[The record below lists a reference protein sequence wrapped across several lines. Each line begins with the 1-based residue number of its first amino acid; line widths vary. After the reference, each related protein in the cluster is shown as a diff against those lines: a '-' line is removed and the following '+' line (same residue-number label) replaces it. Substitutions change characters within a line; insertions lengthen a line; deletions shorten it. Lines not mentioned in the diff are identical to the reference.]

1 MFRFEELKAMAESV
15 GASMKYSKFITEKKL
30 ASNQEYGDF
39 LSLVEFHGNGS
50 DDLAFGIGLSNLCRF
65 FNWQGGTIHQ
75 AKTALKWYLM
85 TLGIFE
91 GKDGTIGTFTFGR

>member
-1 MFRFEELKAMAESV
+1 MEKRLAGLPKELEGLTVSGEINPAIVDSIRN
-15 GASMKYSKFITEKKL
+15 GAKTL
-30 ASNQEYGDF
+30 
-39 LSLVEFHGNGS
+39 

>member
-15 GASMKYSKFITEKKL
+15 GASMKYGKFITEKKL

-50 DDLAFGIGLSNLCRF
+50 DVLRGKFLFRKAYLAWRENYR
-65 FNWQGGTIHQ
+65 
-75 AKTALKWYLM
+75 A
-85 TLGIFE
+85 
-91 GKDGTIGTFTFGR
+91 GK